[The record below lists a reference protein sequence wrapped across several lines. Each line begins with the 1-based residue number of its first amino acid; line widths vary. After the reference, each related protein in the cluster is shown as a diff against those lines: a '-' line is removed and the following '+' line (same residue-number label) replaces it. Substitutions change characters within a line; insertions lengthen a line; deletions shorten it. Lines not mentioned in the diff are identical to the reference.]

1 MKPFFGIDITDDKK
15 NETVNAAPFI
25 VQKPSAASVRKLEQ
39 EEEAATEA
47 LKEYFKKHS
56 RKVDRFL
63 CAVLFGFVAAA
74 LLFAALTFGL
84 AHRLLEGYEHLSV
97 PAVLVPGVVFAILSF
112 VCGALYRKAGADPE
126 SDGGETEEDDDE
138 AGEEDD
144 EAGEEDDA
152 PLSTTEA
159 TIFQE
164 LRIPKTTKSV
174 DVIGFK
180 YRDKRGRVRPHGRDG
195 VNGATVYPLYTFKG
209 YVKDDALCF
218 ACAYEGVYAVPLSEI
233 RAIRTVDKRLYLPC
247 WSKGT
252 PLTHEKFKPYKLKTV
267 RGGVEENLRVGWYH
281 VLEFVHKGETWGIWF
296 PNYEL
301 PFFEKATGLKA
312 DEQNTGCKELFTS
325 DPTV

>member
-1 MKPFFGIDITDDKK
+1 MKPFFGIDITTDKK
-15 NETVNAAPFI
+15 NETMNAAPFI

-47 LKEYFKKHS
+47 LKEYFKKRS

-63 CAVLFGFVAAA
+63 CAVLFGVVAAA

-138 AGEEDD
+138 DDD

-180 YRDKRGRVRPHGRDG
+180 YRDMRGRIRPRGRDG
-195 VNGATVYPLYTFKG
+195 VNGATVNPLYTFKG
-209 YVKDDALCF
+209 YVKDNALCLPARTRAF
-218 ACAYEGVYAVPLSEI
+218 TPCRSPRSERSGRSTSGFICPAGRRERPSRMKNSSPTNSRRCAAEWRKTSASVGTTSSSSYT
-233 RAIRTVDKRLYLPC
+233 RAK
-247 WSKGT
+247 
-252 PLTHEKFKPYKLKTV
+252 
-267 RGGVEENLRVGWYH
+267 RGGSGSRTTNCPSSRRRPG
-281 VLEFVHKGETWGIWF
+281 
-296 PNYEL
+296 
-301 PFFEKATGLKA
+301 
-312 DEQNTGCKELFTS
+312 
-325 DPTV
+325 